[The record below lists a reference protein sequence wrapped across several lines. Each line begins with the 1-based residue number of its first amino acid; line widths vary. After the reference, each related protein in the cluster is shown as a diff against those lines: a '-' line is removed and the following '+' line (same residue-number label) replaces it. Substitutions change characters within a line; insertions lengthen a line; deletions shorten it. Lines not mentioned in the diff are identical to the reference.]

1 MTEES
6 RTEFEAGARPSRGD
20 QRTPVMILSG
30 FLGSGKTSLL
40 NSALADPQM
49 SRTMVVINE
58 FGEISI
64 DHELTAKSDDII
76 TVLDNGC
83 LCCTVFGD
91 LVGLL
96 QRLYHDREAGRI
108 DAFDRIVI
116 ETSGLANP
124 VPVMQ
129 AFLSDPAL
137 AGLYRFEGLVVTVDA
152 VNGASTFAR
161 HVEAI
166 QQVAVADT
174 IVVTK
179 GDLVGGSGSDE
190 WKHLLSAIR
199 QINPAGR
206 ISDRNASDFDAATIL
221 RHGSSDPT
229 YGGRATLEWLNV
241 EAHLSACGTECD
253 DPTHDHMP
261 LPHHA
266 HSANISTHCLVREKP
281 SSREALNLLLTAIE
295 QNLGPSLLRVKG
307 IVGIEEQPEAPAVI
321 QGAQHLLH
329 NVAFLPSWPSED
341 RRTRIVFIVQN
352 IPAQVLEEM
361 VTLLDRVA
369 VRTAAAK
376 ERGRTQSG

>member
-1 MTEES
+1 MTENLSAEP
-6 RTEFEAGARPSRGD
+6 EAGVRPLRGD
-20 QRTPVMILSG
+20 RRTPVMILSG

-40 NSALADPQM
+40 NSALANPQM
-49 SRTMVVINE
+49 SRTMVIINE

-64 DHELTAKSDDII
+64 DHDLTAKSDDII

-96 QRLYHDREAGRI
+96 QRLYHDRAASRI
-108 DAFDRIVI
+108 DAFERIVI

-137 AGLYRFEGLVVTVDA
+137 GGLYRFEGLVVTVDA
-152 VNGASTFAR
+152 VNAASTFDK

-174 IVVTK
+174 VVITK
-179 GDLVGGSGSDE
+179 GDLVGGTSSDE
-190 WKHLLSAIR
+190 WKHLISAIR
-199 QINPAGR
+199 QINPAAR
-206 ISDRNASDFDAATIL
+206 INDRGASEFDAATIL
-221 RHGSSDPT
+221 RDGSGDPT
-229 YGGRATLEWLNV
+229 HGGRATLEWLNL
-241 EAHLSACGTECD
+241 EAHLSACGEECG
-253 DPTHDHMP
+253 DPTHDHMKS
-261 LPHHA
+261 PHHE
-266 HSANISTHCLVREKP
+266 HSADISTHCLVREKP
-281 SSREALNLLLTAIE
+281 SSREALNLLFSSIE

-307 IVGIEEQPEAPAVI
+307 IVGIEEQPETPAVI

-329 NVAFLPSWPSED
+329 NLSFLPSWPSED

-352 IPAQVLEEM
+352 IPAHVLEEM

-376 ERGRTQSG
+376 ERGRTHSG